1 MSCIMCEK
9 VQVMVD
15 SPHEWYGV
23 RLKNNLRKR
32 KQIWSKECTTSN
44 DCPQKKEGI
53 HIFCNGFCLNDNINQ
68 DLKEE
73 KWF

>member
-1 MSCIMCEK
+1 M
-9 VQVMVD
+9 QVMVD

-32 KQIWSKECTTSN
+32 KQIGARNAPQSKECYWY
-44 DCPQKKEGI
+44 CPQKKEGML
-53 HIFCNGFCLNDNINQ
+53 IFCNGFCLNDNINQ